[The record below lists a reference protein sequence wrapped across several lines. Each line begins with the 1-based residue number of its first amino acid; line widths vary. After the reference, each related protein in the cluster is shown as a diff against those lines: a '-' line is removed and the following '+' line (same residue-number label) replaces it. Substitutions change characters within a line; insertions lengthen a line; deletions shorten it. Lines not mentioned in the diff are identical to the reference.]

1 MILNDKKKRLIPV
14 ILIKN
19 GWVVQSVGFQIYKN
33 IGHPIPTIKRLSDFG
48 SDELIVLDISKN
60 EFYETRR
67 NDMNYSFKEE
77 FIEILRQISEVS
89 FMPVAVG
96 GKISNIDDAVKRIE
110 NGAEK
115 IIINTM
121 AFENKNEI
129 KNIIKTLGSQAVI
142 LSVDYKKDE
151 NNKFKVIKKGQ
162 EILDL
167 DTLEHCKEISDLG
180 IGEIFLNS
188 VDRDGKKNGYEIEL
202 LKKIS
207 QEIKIPIIACGGAG
221 SWEDMYEVFKK
232 TKCDGIAAS
241 NIFHHVEHSVFLA
254 KEYLHDKSN
263 EFRSPKFEANI

>member
-1 MILNDKKKRLIPV
+1 
-14 ILIKN
+14 
-19 GWVVQSVGFQIYKN
+19 
-33 IGHPIPTIKRLSDFG
+33 
-48 SDELIVLDISKN
+48 
-60 EFYETRR
+60 
-67 NDMNYSFKEE
+67 
-77 FIEILRQISEVS
+77 
-89 FMPVAVG
+89 
-96 GKISNIDDAVKRIE
+96 
-110 NGAEK
+110 
-115 IIINTM
+115 M